1 MPSYNQD
8 MKATSGNM
16 GGGKEKDDNENKG
29 SRKGKG
35 PKPMKGAKSGIFGG
49 FREKMKNRR
58 QAKDDLEYNPVVD
71 KSHRNS
77 MNSEKSDV
85 KNFQGSTP
93 PVGKLMMDDKK
104 IRVFDFD
111 DNYNIGN
118 PAGTGPKSSLTP
130 GQKRSEELRDAHS

>member
-1 MPSYNQD
+1 MPTYNQD

-58 QAKDDLEYNPVVD
+58 QAKDDLKYNPVVD

-93 PVGKLMMDDKK
+93 SVGKLMM
-104 IRVFDFD
+104 D

>member
-29 SRKGKG
+29 SRRGKG

-77 MNSEKSDV
+77 MNSEKYDV

-93 PVGKLMMDDKK
+93 PVGKLIM
-104 IRVFDFD
+104 D

>member
-1 MPSYNQD
+1 MPTYNQD
-8 MKATSGNM
+8 TKATSGNM

-58 QAKDDLEYNPVVD
+58 QAKDDLKYNPVVD

-93 PVGKLMMDDKK
+93 SVGKLMM
-104 IRVFDFD
+104 D